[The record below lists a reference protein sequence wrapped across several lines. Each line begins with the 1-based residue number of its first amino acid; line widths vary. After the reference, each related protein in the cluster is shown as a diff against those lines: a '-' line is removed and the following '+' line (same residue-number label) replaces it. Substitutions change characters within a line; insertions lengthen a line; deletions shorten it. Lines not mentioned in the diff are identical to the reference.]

1 MSTLLAQSLADQLA
15 EFRLRHDC
23 GIPVDLDALLVAAA
37 DFADTFE
44 STIEGLN
51 RVIAETQEAA
61 DEEAR
66 SRENAQDEA
75 AELKDEN
82 EKLVAE
88 TKRLSGLIE
97 ELKMQVSA

>member
-1 MSTLLAQSLADQLA
+1 MSTLHAQSLADQLA

-51 RVIAETQEAA
+51 REIAEAEDESQEAECRKDEAQERA
-61 DEEAR
+61 DELERQLDRA
-66 SRENAQDEA
+66 
-75 AELKDEN
+75 N
-82 EKLVAE
+82 EDN
-88 TKRLSGLIE
+88 KRLESLVSKLQE
-97 ELKMQVSA
+97 KVSA